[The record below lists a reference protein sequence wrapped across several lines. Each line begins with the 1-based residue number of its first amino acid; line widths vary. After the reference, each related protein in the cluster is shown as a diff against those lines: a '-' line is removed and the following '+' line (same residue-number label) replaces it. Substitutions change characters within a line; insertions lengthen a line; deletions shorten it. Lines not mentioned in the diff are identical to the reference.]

1 MIDTQD
7 LCRSGEF
14 LPAHLTEVSVGPA
27 ECGGLVGEAQSS
39 QPRSLRREITQYRP
53 EPEGLVV
60 RMGEHSKH
68 FVCAGE
74 TVAAVHRFTVRRIRA
89 RGWTAAAYYVVPMS
103 NGIIFPRMTG
113 NGWTVRS

>member
-27 ECGGLVGEAQSS
+27 ECGGLAVGEAQSS

-60 RMGEHSKH
+60 GWANTASTS
-68 FVCAGE
+68 CAQG
-74 TVAAVHRFTVRRIRA
+74 RRLQLFIDSPSGGSVRAGGQPPHI
-89 RGWTAAAYYVVPMS
+89 M
-103 NGIIFPRMTG
+103 
-113 NGWTVRS
+113 

>member
-1 MIDTQD
+1 MHMIDTQD

-27 ECGGLVGEAQSS
+27 ECGGLAVGEAQSS

-68 FVCAGE
+68 FVCAG
-74 TVAAVHRFTVRRIRA
+74 RRLQLFIDSPSGGSVRAGGQPPHI
-89 RGWTAAAYYVVPMS
+89 M
-103 NGIIFPRMTG
+103 
-113 NGWTVRS
+113 